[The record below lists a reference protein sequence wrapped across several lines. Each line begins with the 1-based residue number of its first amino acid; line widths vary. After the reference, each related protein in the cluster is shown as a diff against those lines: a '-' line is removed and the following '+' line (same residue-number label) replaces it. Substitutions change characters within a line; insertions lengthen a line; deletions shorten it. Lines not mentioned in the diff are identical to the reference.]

1 MVEWEF
7 TQLEAHTAFSA
18 AAAPP
23 TPCDDTNKFKSDIHF
38 P

>member
-1 MVEWEF
+1 MVEWEL

-23 TPCDDTNKFKSDIHF
+23 TPCDNINKIKSNIHIL
-38 P
+38 